1 MISKINFKAYEIPHV
16 FGDGD
21 DNDIDIEINLG
32 EFTGDF
38 WGDHILMVSAIVG
51 KNGTG
56 KSSVLRYIKENYEI
70 KRYDSHSNIIYY
82 SPHLDYGDIYNFD
95 VDQND
100 ISLDM
105 ILRRDLENI
114 IDDEKESSENGW
126 NLNPKQDL
134 EHFNTARQIDF
145 LSSKLRDQNPVFS
158 KIFEGL
164 KFDTGSV
171 VLRGSNKIK
180 ITKDSFH
187 NTPYQFRQLILDVF
201 AKCEEEIRKWHEI
214 REMHDDKVL
223 NQHVINTYIFKR
235 NIISSFLTIVVNL
248 MERVNSFLEYGL
260 LDKIEIKDKTALDL
274 FYHFIKNAKVY
285 SSRHSL
291 SKARL
296 VFNSKVIELFDYIY
310 ELVEDIIDKE
320 SISNKSFNT
329 SYDNLERIMSLQ
341 KEIITHLSKNYYNQK
356 TRVSEFLAFKSTD
369 RKLSSGENALL
380 NFYSVLYEFIQQ
392 IDGDEIYDEYILLL
406 DEADLGYHP
415 EWKKRFVNSIVKSL
429 PTFFSFLDKQAK
441 IQVIFS
447 THDPLTL
454 SDIPKQNVVFLD
466 KDSNGLTT
474 ICSQN
479 KETFGAN
486 IHDLLA
492 DSFFIEDGFI
502 GDFAKEKI
510 QDLIK
515 YLIFDEELEESET
528 NIRNSTPWD
537 PVTAHQLI
545 QIVGEPVVKER
556 LLSLYELKFPQE
568 NRESLEQQIKD
579 LQRKL
584 SKLSKLQ

>member
-1 MISKINFKAYEIPHV
+1 MGLATVYISENSLPHV
-16 FGDGD
+16 FGEDHKGLS
-21 DNDIDIEINLG
+21 IYLG
-32 EFTGDF
+32 EKITEDF
-38 WGDHILMVSAIVG
+38 WGEQISMVSAIVG

-56 KSSVLRYIKENYEI
+56 KSSILRYIKENNEI
-70 KRYDSHSNIIYY
+70 KSYDSHGNIIYY
-82 SPHLDYGDIYNFD
+82 SPHLDYGDIYHFD

-134 EHFNTARQIDF
+134 EHLNTARQMDF

-187 NTPYQFRQLILDVF
+187 NTPYQFRQLILDIF
-201 AKCEEEIRKWHEI
+201 TKCEEEIRKWHEI

-380 NFYSVLYEFIQQ
+380 NFYSVLYEFTQQ

-429 PTFFSFLDKQAK
+429 PTFFSFPDKHAK

-466 KDSNGLTT
+466 IDSNGLTT
-474 ICSQN
+474 ISSQN

-515 YLIFDEELEESET
+515 YLIFDEEIKESET

-556 LLSLYELKFPQE
+556 LLSLYDLKFPQE
-568 NRESLEQQIKD
+568 NRESLEKQIKD

-584 SKLSKLQ
+584 SKLQ

>member
-38 WGDHILMVSAIVG
+38 WGDYILMVSAIVG

-70 KRYDSHSNIIYY
+70 KRYDSHSNLIYY

-114 IDDEKESSENGW
+114 IDDKKESSENGW

-134 EHFNTARQIDF
+134 EHFNTARQMDF
-145 LSSKLRDQNPVFS
+145 LSSKLRNQNPVFS

-164 KFDTGSV
+164 KFDIGSV
-171 VLRGSNKIK
+171 VLRGSNKMEISR
-180 ITKDSFH
+180 DSFD
-187 NTPYQFRQLILDVF
+187 NTPNQFRRLILDIF
-201 AKCEEEIRKWHEI
+201 AKCEEEIRRWHEI
-214 REMHDDKVL
+214 RKMHDNKVL
-223 NQHVINTYIFKR
+223 NQHEINTYIFKR
-235 NIISSFLTIVVNL
+235 NIISSFLTIVVDL
-248 MERVNSFLEYGL
+248 MERRNSFLSEGI
-260 LDKIEIKDKTALDL
+260 LDNIDTKDKTAIEL
-274 FYHFIKNAKVY
+274 FNHFVKSAKVY
-285 SSRHSL
+285 SSRQSS
-291 SKARL
+291 SKAKF
-296 VFNSKVIELFDYIY
+296 VFNSKVLELFEFIY
-310 ELVEDIIDKE
+310 GLVEDIKDEE
-320 SISNKSFNT
+320 SISNKSFNA
-329 SYDNLERIMSLQ
+329 SYENLERIRSLQ
-341 KEIITHLSKNYYNQK
+341 KEIITHLSRNYYYKK

-380 NFYSVLYEFIQQ
+380 NFYSVLYEFTQQ

-429 PTFFSFLDKQAK
+429 PSFFGFPDKHAK
-441 IQVIFS
+441 IQIVFS

-454 SDIPKQNVVFLD
+454 SDMPKQNVVFLN

-474 ICSQN
+474 ISSQN

-515 YLIFDEELEESET
+515 YLIFDEELGVSDT

-537 PVTAHQLI
+537 PVSALRLI

-568 NRESLEQQIKD
+568 NRESLEKQIKD

-584 SKLSKLQ
+584 SKLR

>member
-1 MISKINFKAYEIPHV
+1 MRLAAISIPENSLPHIFGERHEEQTLNFDEEIS
-16 FGDGD
+16 
-21 DNDIDIEINLG
+21 E
-32 EFTGDF
+32 EF
-38 WGDHILMVSAIVG
+38 WGEYITMVSAIVG

-56 KSSVLRYIKENYEI
+56 KSSILRSIKENYQM
-70 KRYDSHSNIIYY
+70 KSYDSHGNIIYY
-82 SPHLDYGDIYNFD
+82 SPHLDYGDIYTFD

-114 IDDEKESSENGW
+114 IDDEKETGENGW
-126 NLNPKQDL
+126 NLNLKQDL
-134 EHFNTARQIDF
+134 EHFNTARQMDF
-145 LSSKLRDQNPVFS
+145 LSSKLRDENPVFS
-158 KIFEGL
+158 QIFEGL
-164 KFDTGSV
+164 KFDIGSV

-180 ITKDSFH
+180 ITNDSFD
-187 NTPYQFRQLILDVF
+187 NTPYQFRQLILDIF
-201 AKCEEEIRKWHEI
+201 SKCEEEIHKWHEI
-214 REMHDDKVL
+214 REMHGNKVS
-223 NQHVINTYIFKR
+223 NQHKINTYIFKR
-235 NIISSFLTIVVNL
+235 NIISSFLTIAVNL
-248 MERVNSFLEYGL
+248 MERLNSFLEYGL
-260 LDKIEIKDKTALDL
+260 LDKIEINDKTAIDL

-285 SSRHSL
+285 PSRHSS

-296 VFNSKVIELFDYIY
+296 VFNSKVIELFEYIY
-310 ELVEDIIDKE
+310 ELVEDIIDEE

-380 NFYSVLYEFIQQ
+380 NFYSVLYEFTKQV
-392 IDGDEIYDEYILLL
+392 DGNEIYDEYILLL

-429 PTFFSFLDKQAK
+429 PSFFSFPNKQAK
-441 IQVIFS
+441 IQIIFS

-474 ICSQN
+474 ISSQN

-492 DSFFIEDGFI
+492 DSFFVGDGLI
-502 GDFAKEKI
+502 GEFAKEKVL
-510 QDLIK
+510 DLIR
-515 YLIFDEELEESET
+515 YLTFNEELEESEN
-528 NIRNSTPWD
+528 NIKCSTSWD
-537 PVTAHQLI
+537 KYTAYKLI
-545 QIVGEPVVKER
+545 QIIGEPVIKER
-556 LLSLYELKFPQE
+556 LLSLYDLKFRE
-568 NRESLEQQIKD
+568 ETKESLEKQMIE
-579 LQRKL
+579 LQLKL
-584 SKLSKLQ
+584 SKFK

>member
-1 MISKINFKAYEIPHV
+1 MILATVYIPENSLPHI
-16 FGDGD
+16 FGKDH
-21 DNDIDIEINLG
+21 ERLTINLG
-32 EFTGDF
+32 EKITENF
-38 WGDHILMVSAIVG
+38 WGEQISMVSAIVG

-56 KSSVLRYIKENYEI
+56 KSSVLRYIKENNEI
-70 KRYDSHSNIIYY
+70 KPYDSHGNIIYY

-114 IDDEKESSENGW
+114 IYDKKESSENGW

-134 EHFNTARQIDF
+134 EHLNTARQMDF
-145 LSSKLRDQNPVFS
+145 LSSKLRYQNPVFS

-164 KFDTGSV
+164 KFDIGSV
-171 VLRGSNKIK
+171 VLRGSNKMK

-187 NTPYQFRQLILDVF
+187 NTPNQFRKLILDVF

-214 REMHDDKVL
+214 REMHDNKVL
-223 NQHVINTYIFKR
+223 NQHEINAYIFKR

-248 MERVNSFLEYGL
+248 MERQNSYLSEGL
-260 LDKIEIKDKTALDL
+260 LDKIDIKEKSAIEL
-274 FYHFIKNAKVY
+274 FNHFAKSAKVY
-285 SSRHSL
+285 STSQS
-291 SKARL
+291 SSEARF
-296 VFNSKVIELFDYIY
+296 VFNSKVLELFDFIY
-310 ELVEDIIDKE
+310 RLVEDIKDE
-320 SISNKSFNT
+320 NSISNKSFNT
-329 SYDNLERIMSLQ
+329 SYDNLEQIMSLQ
-341 KEIITHLSKNYYNQK
+341 KEIITHLSKNYYYQK
-356 TRVSEFLAFKSTD
+356 TRVSDFLAFKSTD

-380 NFYSVLYEFIQQ
+380 NFYSVLYEFTQQ
-392 IDGDEIYDEYILLL
+392 IDEDEIYDEYILLL

-429 PTFFSFLDKQAK
+429 PTFFSFPDKQAK
-441 IQVIFS
+441 IQIIFS

-454 SDIPKQNVVFLD
+454 SDMPKQNVVFLD
-466 KDSNGLTT
+466 KNSDGLS
-474 ICSQN
+474 IISSQN

-515 YLIFDEELEESET
+515 YLIFDEELKESEA

-584 SKLSKLQ
+584 SKLK

>member
-1 MISKINFKAYEIPHV
+1 MRLAAVYIPENTLPHV
-16 FGDGD
+16 FGKDHKGLT
-21 DNDIDIEINLG
+21 INLG
-32 EFTGDF
+32 EKITEDF
-38 WGDHILMVSAIVG
+38 WGEQISMVSAIVG

-56 KSSVLRYIKENYEI
+56 KSSVLKNIKENNEI
-70 KRYDSHSNIIYY
+70 KPFDSHGNIIYY

-105 ILRRDLENI
+105 ILRRDLEYI
-114 IDDEKESSENGW
+114 IDDEKETSENGW
-126 NLNPKQDL
+126 SLNPKQDL
-134 EHFNTARQIDF
+134 EHLNTSRQIDF
-145 LSSKLRDQNPVFS
+145 LSSKLRGQNPVFS

-164 KFDTGSV
+164 KFDIGSV
-171 VLRGSNKIK
+171 LLRGSNKIK

-187 NTPYQFRQLILDVF
+187 NTPYQFRQLILDIF
-201 AKCEEEIRKWHEI
+201 AKCEEEIRKWYEI
-214 REMHDDKVL
+214 REMNNDKVL
-223 NQHVINTYIFKR
+223 NQHEINTYIFKR

-248 MERVNSFLEYGL
+248 MERLNSFLEYGI
-260 LDKIEIKDKTALDL
+260 LDKIEIKDKTALEL
-274 FYHFIKNAKVY
+274 FYYFIKSAKVS
-285 SSRHSL
+285 SSRQKS
-291 SKARL
+291 SKKKL
-296 VFNSKVIELFDYIY
+296 VFNSKVLELFEFIY
-310 ELVEDIIDKE
+310 ELVEDVKDEK
-320 SISNKSFNT
+320 SISNKSFNA

-341 KEIITHLSKNYYNQK
+341 KEIITHLSKNYYYQK

-380 NFYSVLYEFIQQ
+380 NFYSVLYEFTQL
-392 IDGDEIYDEYILLL
+392 IDGDEIHDEYILLL

-415 EWKKRFVNSIVKSL
+415 EWKKRFINSIIKSL
-429 PTFFSFLDKQAK
+429 PTFFSFPDKHAK
-441 IQVIFS
+441 IQIIFS

-454 SDIPKQNVVFLD
+454 SDMPKQNVVFLD
-466 KDSNGLTT
+466 KNSDGLT
-474 ICSQN
+474 IISSQN

-515 YLIFDEELEESET
+515 YLIFDEELKESET
-528 NIRNSTPWD
+528 NIRNSTTWD

-568 NRESLEQQIKD
+568 NRESLEKQIKD

-584 SKLSKLQ
+584 SKLQ